1 MMKQLAQTFLL
12 TLLMSMVGA
21 KAFAQTFEM
30 KNADGKNIYYGIMS
44 GTEAVVSSPRN
55 DYYSGDIVI
64 PESVTYNGV
73 TYPVTRIEFRAFNYC
88 YSLTSVTIPN
98 SVTCIGNMAFSGCSK
113 LKNIYIPSSVI
124 DIGEYAFSGT
134 AWLENQPDGVV
145 YAGKVVYTYKGT
157 TPSNTSIVI
166 KEGTLGI
173 ADKAFLWCSWLTSV
187 TIPNSV
193 TSIGSY
199 AFNNTAWYK
208 NQPDG
213 VVYAGKVA
221 IGYRGALPSN
231 NSIVLQ
237 DGTLGIADEAF
248 FPMNNTNLRKLVSVT
263 IPNSVTFIG
272 GEAFSECYGLTSV
285 NIPNSVIRIGD
296 RAFRRCDLTSITIP
310 NSVTSIGSQTFESC
324 KSLANISVESGNAKF
339 DSRNNCNA
347 IIATASNTLVAGCKN
362 TIIPNSV
369 TTIGPAAFYSCG
381 LTSIIIPNSVTII
394 DALAFSG
401 CNLASVTIPNFVTS
415 IGNSAFCYCNLTSV
429 NIPNSVTSIGDYA
442 FFCSGLTSVTVGME
456 TPVSIASYTF
466 SNRAN
471 ATLYVPYG
479 SKASYEKADYWKEF
493 KEIVELG
500 QNTGRINFDE
510 NATTQPVY
518 TAGEKG
524 DVSMRRTIK
533 AGEWNTIVLPFTLTR
548 AKAEEIFGEDV
559 LLAEFTGFNTT
570 YEDEDV
576 PVPTS
581 ITINLARYELK
592 ATKPMTGGK
601 PFLIKTTKNIEYFE
615 VDDVTLFTDVTDVTK
630 SDQYDISGKLTG
642 TLVKCV
648 IPNDGLFIS
657 GNQFWYSTGMTNV
670 KAFRCWFEL
679 GPVLDKETDFSS
691 RIILNFEGEA
701 TGISSMDNVQS
712 KMDDAVYD
720 LQGRR
725 VAKPGKGIYIK
736 GGKKIT
742 VK

>member
-1 MMKQLAQTFLL
+1 
-12 TLLMSMVGA
+12 
-21 KAFAQTFEM
+21 
-30 KNADGKNIYYGIMS
+30 
-44 GTEAVVSSPRN
+44 
-55 DYYSGDIVI
+55 
-64 PESVTYNGV
+64 
-73 TYPVTRIEFRAFNYC
+73 
-88 YSLTSVTIPN
+88 
-98 SVTCIGNMAFSGCSK
+98 
-113 LKNIYIPSSVI
+113 
-124 DIGEYAFSGT
+124 
-134 AWLENQPDGVV
+134 
-145 YAGKVVYTYKGT
+145 
-157 TPSNTSIVI
+157 
-166 KEGTLGI
+166 
-173 ADKAFLWCSWLTSV
+173 
-187 TIPNSV
+187 
-193 TSIGSY
+193 
-199 AFNNTAWYK
+199 
-208 NQPDG
+208 
-213 VVYAGKVA
+213 
-221 IGYRGALPSN
+221 
-231 NSIVLQ
+231 
-237 DGTLGIADEAF
+237 
-248 FPMNNTNLRKLVSVT
+248 
-263 IPNSVTFIG
+263 
-272 GEAFSECYGLTSV
+272 
-285 NIPNSVIRIGD
+285 
-296 RAFRRCDLTSITIP
+296 
-310 NSVTSIGSQTFESC
+310 
-324 KSLANISVESGNAKF
+324 
-339 DSRNNCNA
+339 
-347 IIATASNTLVAGCKN
+347 
-362 TIIPNSV
+362 
-369 TTIGPAAFYSCG
+369 
-381 LTSIIIPNSVTII
+381 
-394 DALAFSG
+394 
-401 CNLASVTIPNFVTS
+401 
-415 IGNSAFCYCNLTSV
+415 
-429 NIPNSVTSIGDYA
+429 
-442 FFCSGLTSVTVGME
+442 ME

-479 SKASYEKADYWKEF
+479 CKASYEKADYWKEF

-500 QNTGRINFDE
+500 QSTGRINFDE
-510 NATTQPVY
+510 NATTLPEY

-559 LLAEFTGFNTT
+559 LLAEFTGFGTT

-581 ITINLARYELK
+581 ITINLTRYELK

-615 VDDVTLFTDVTDVTK
+615 IDDVTLFTDVTDVTK

-657 GNQFWYSTGMTNV
+657 GSQFWYSTGMTNV

-712 KMDDAVYD
+712 NMDDAVYD